1 MEIVIFRDIDPD
13 VFPYDYSASLTQEQV
28 DTIIYWITDFFS
40 ESNSMQNMPE
50 IIVADVLDST
60 DWYQYF
66 QQESCY
72 VRPHPGEIIINGNNA
87 ANAYA
92 ASNYFNDNAQGYIY
106 RGGASVAAYNL
117 VEGTTME
124 EFLTALIIPNE
135 MNTYR
140 NIFPGYSVT
149 ISGTEP
155 TDIDKQMLHIAETI
169 KYWVDAFGVP
179 LVLGQD
185 SVNVNGEYHP
195 VLKVS
200 AGTYFD
206 GTQHPNGMFLYDF
219 DPEFHASPSCKSQTL
234 R

>member
-1 MEIVIFRDIDPD
+1 M
-13 VFPYDYSASLTQEQV
+13 
-28 DTIIYWITDFFS
+28 
-40 ESNSMQNMPE
+40 NS
-50 IIVADVLDST
+50 
-60 DWYQYF
+60 
-66 QQESCY
+66 
-72 VRPHPGEIIINGNNA
+72 
-87 ANAYA
+87 
-92 ASNYFNDNAQGYIY
+92 Y
-106 RGGASVAAYNL
+106 RY
-117 VEGTTME
+117 
-124 EFLTALIIPNE
+124 
-135 MNTYR
+135 

-149 ISGTEP
+149 EGNPLRP

-169 KYWVDAFGVP
+169 KYWVGAFGVP

-185 SVNVNGEYHP
+185 SVDVNGEYHP